1 MSARSGHSDPESSKT
16 RYSAAVVDV
25 DRIPAILEELMR
37 RAKDAGFPERR
48 LRLNLRVGVCEALAN
63 AIRHGR
69 PAQDQSVQIEA
80 SFSST
85 RIEVLIEDPGGG
97 FDPASVPDPTLPENL
112 SRPGGRGV
120 FLIRELM
127 DQVEYNAEGNALTM
141 VLYARPGAPPRPE

>member
-1 MSARSGHSDPESSKT
+1 
-16 RYSAAVVDV
+16 
-25 DRIPAILEELMR
+25 MR
-37 RAKDAGFPERR
+37 RATDAGFPERR

-85 RIEVLIEDPGGG
+85 RIEVRIEDPGGG
-97 FDPASVPDPTLPENL
+97 FDPESVPDPTLPENL

-141 VLYARPGAPPRPE
+141 VLYARPGAPQRPE